1 MNLTLEQKAFYEY
14 GKAVKDLSNVIKEIR
29 NKAQKGFATEYRE
42 LPLPYRA
49 WLLNYFGFETFVDE
63 VRYRRAKCQLWIDV
77 NFRNCENC
85 KHYPVADRKMP
96 CEECVG
102 PYDITPFY
110 WEPRKE
116 EENETDT

>member
-29 NKAQKGFATEYRE
+29 NKALKGFATEYRE

-63 VRYRRAKCQLWIDV
+63 VRYRRAECRLWIDV

-85 KHYPVADRKMP
+85 RYYLRTKVPVR
-96 CEECVG
+96 CIRCLGSFNG
-102 PYDITPFY
+102 PSKY
-110 WEPRKE
+110 WEPKE
-116 EENETDT
+116 EKI